1 MYENHTGDTAYLQN
15 LINSTDTVLIPKSN
29 PLTGDD
35 IWIISS
41 PLFLTSGKTVILDG
55 AHLRL
60 ADGVYSNIFA
70 TEVPVGE
77 PKTADDLLHDIHII
91 GQNGALLDGGIH
103 NGLTEKT
110 ANKDGR
116 PHILNNT
123 FGYLRGVSGFSVKNL
138 RIVNPRYWGLT
149 FTYCDHGEISDI
161 DFTAAN
167 DAPNQDGIDLRVGC
181 HDIVIRD
188 ITGSTGDD
196 TVALTGLLGY
206 TGQQQAIEGLSH
218 DIHDVVIEN
227 ISAYVTGGHGIIR
240 LLCHDGVNLYN
251 VRMAHIHDRSIDCDG
266 VRCQAAIRIGDR
278 NYAGIRQA
286 LPEEMHDIS
295 VSDVLTNAKI
305 AVKLHGAPQ
314 NLVMQN
320 VRTTDNDGLQLLV
333 D

>member
-15 LINSTDTVLIPKSN
+15 LINGSDTAVIPKTN

-35 IWIISS
+35 VWVISS

-70 TEVPVGE
+70 TEVPVGA
-77 PKTADDLLHDIHII
+77 PMTADDLLHDIHIL
-91 GQNGALLDGGIH
+91 GQNGATLDGGIH

-116 PHILNNT
+116 PHVLNNT
-123 FGYLRGVSGFSVKNL
+123 FVYLRGVSGFSVKNL

-149 FTYCDHGEISDI
+149 FVFCDHGEISDI

-181 HDIVIRD
+181 HDIVIRN

-196 TVALTGLLGY
+196 TVALTGLLGI
-206 TGQQQAIEGLSH
+206 TGQKQYVEGLSN

-240 LLCHDGVNLYN
+240 LLCHDGVQLYN
-251 VRMAHIHDRSIDCDG
+251 VRMEHIHDRSIDCDG

-278 NYAGIRQA
+278 NYSTFRHA
-286 LPEEMHDIS
+286 LPEEMHDIT
-295 VSDVLTNAKI
+295 VADVDTNAKI
-305 AVKLHGAPQ
+305 AVKLCGGPA
-314 NLVMQN
+314 NLVLRDI
-320 VRTTDNDGLQLLV
+320 RTTDPDAIQLITV
-333 D
+333 